1 MTKKAKSN
9 KKRKRTIQSQT
20 RDEGNNYLMTR
31 REIVKKWPICRKI
44 QDGEIL
50 RLRSPSYADYITPQ
64 VVQHSGT
71 RAEVTSIKNGRTGI
85 NVDVFDDKRFNSR
98 MQRNRSG

>member
-31 REIVKKWPICRKI
+31 REIVKKN
-44 QDGEIL
+44 G
-50 RLRSPSYADYITPQ
+50 PSVEKFKMAKYY
-64 VVQHSGT
+64 G
-71 RAEVTSIKNGRTGI
+71 
-85 NVDVFDDKRFNSR
+85 
-98 MQRNRSG
+98 